1 MQIGGSCR
9 SKLNDVHFYQIL
21 FYVFNTTKE
30 REQKLNA
37 QYMLLKL
44 LGQIAG
50 RKNEFDSV
58 VFTIKEGNRLMQSI
72 HFIGV
77 ASIIGK
83 GRRDL

>member
-1 MQIGGSCR
+1 
-9 SKLNDVHFYQIL
+9 
-21 FYVFNTTKE
+21 
-30 REQKLNA
+30 
-37 QYMLLKL
+37 MLLKL

-58 VFTIKEGNRLMQSI
+58 VFTIKEGNRPMQSI

-83 GRRDL
+83 GRRDKLIL

>member
-1 MQIGGSCR
+1 M
-9 SKLNDVHFYQIL
+9 
-21 FYVFNTTKE
+21 FNTTKE

-50 RKNEFDSV
+50 
-58 VFTIKEGNRLMQSI
+58 IKEGNRPMQSI

-83 GRRDL
+83 GRRDKLIL